1 MSSEKDPD
9 IANTVRHDDPAALE
23 SFAKN
28 FRQLVTNM
36 HEMAISMGKEADF
49 PLDPEEF
56 TEEKLIEMLLKP
68 QDFYGDI
75 SDQKPDFENIFKN
88 IKIDENDPRLKALRK
103 AFKKPLQ

>member
-9 IANTVRHDDPAALE
+9 IVTTVRQDDPAAVE
-23 SFAKN
+23 DFAKN

-75 SDQKPDFENIFKN
+75 RDQKPDFENIFKN
-88 IKIDENDPRLKALRK
+88 IKIDENDPRLKALK
-103 AFKKPLQ
+103 QAFKKPPQ